1 MMTIEG
7 THQKTAVQF
16 ETVTKRG
23 NIRWPCCVTWDVLE
37 SSEIP
42 SERKEHKT
50 LKTKA
55 ETTETALEKQRKS
68 VVHQSRKPTDGVVSK

>member
-1 MMTIEG
+1 MTCCAVLILMISEENKNIESDQEEFAKG
-7 THQKTAVQF
+7 LVQ
-16 ETVTKRG
+16 G
-23 NIRWPCCVTWDVLE
+23 RWPCCLTWDVLE

-55 ETTETALEKQRKS
+55 ETTETALEK
-68 VVHQSRKPTDGVVSK
+68 